1 MERKYKLSR
10 YEVIKIIADHVA
22 KETMTTGHYKVTIN
36 IYKDTVSG
44 EATVDADVVYLD
56 GGDGE

>member
-22 KETMTTGHYKVTIN
+22 KETMTTGRYKVTIN